1 MIAVGRTILL
11 CISLIGLN
19 TFRRSTFE
27 LGNENRRHKS
37 FPHLR
42 PSWTLRRILQ
52 VSEIQNLKLN
62 KTNQVYS
69 PTSATSVEC
78 HHVRQVNRSY
88 SCAFVQANSDCDLSD
103 GFIQYIHFIYCKL
116 PKAIPLA
123 LVILFVLMLFL
134 FIVLGITA
142 DDYFCPSLTVIS
154 KTLRLSQNVAGVTFL
169 AYGNGAP
176 DIFSAIAAVSAHS
189 KNPNAAQLG
198 IQALFGAGIFVTTV
212 VVGSVTLCTG
222 GFHLNNRPF
231 TRDVLF
237 YLGAVSWMFITM
249 YRQRITMLEAIGFI
263 IFYFAYVVVVIV
275 GRYVNQRWKRRQEE
289 DVTHAIIDI
298 PPIINRPKRSANLP
312 PMQKLVRGV
321 LPFTSADFEL
331 SGIFNKVFLILKAPA
346 AVVLNVTIPVIDYDE
361 PYQNWNKWLNVL
373 HLITGPMFCVLAT
386 RVSSVLIGGR
396 FSVWVLTLILCVV
409 LALLVT
415 ATTTHNKPPRCHWVG
430 CTSPQGVIGYV
441 LYKPPRCHW
450 MFGYLAFI
458 VSVVW
463 IYVTANEIVN
473 ILQSFGIVLGLSNA
487 ILGLTFLAWGNSI
500 GDLVADTTM
509 ARQGFPNMATGA
521 CFGGPM
527 LNLLLGVGISCT
539 IASVSRGHP
548 VQLKHRYHQYM
559 VSAGFLAASLASS
572 AIIIPLRG
580 FRLTRGYGIYLLV
593 LYFTY
598 LTTSIVTEVKDL

>member
-1 MIAVGRTILL
+1 
-11 CISLIGLN
+11 
-19 TFRRSTFE
+19 
-27 LGNENRRHKS
+27 
-37 FPHLR
+37 
-42 PSWTLRRILQ
+42 
-52 VSEIQNLKLN
+52 
-62 KTNQVYS
+62 
-69 PTSATSVEC
+69 
-78 HHVRQVNRSY
+78 
-88 SCAFVQANSDCDLSD
+88 CAFVQANSDCDLSD

-198 IQALFGAGIFVTTV
+198 AGIFVTTV

-289 DVTHAIIDI
+289 VDTKFIKLMTIKVSVVYFSLNTHRAC
-298 PPIINRPKRSANLP
+298 NRSANLP

-386 RVSSVLIGGR
+386 RAAKVSLGR
-396 FSVWVLTLILCVV
+396 LY
-409 LALLVT
+409 
-415 ATTTHNKPPRCHWVG
+415 KPPRCHWV
-430 CTSPQGVIGYV
+430 V

-450 MFGYLAFI
+450 VGFTSRQGFCSQIHKNCFLQMFGYLAFI

-527 LNLLLGVGISCT
+527 LSILL
-539 IASVSRGHP
+539 
-548 VQLKHRYHQYM
+548 
-559 VSAGFLAASLASS
+559 F
-572 AIIIPLRG
+572 
-580 FRLTRGYGIYLLV
+580 
-593 LYFTY
+593 
-598 LTTSIVTEVKDL
+598 